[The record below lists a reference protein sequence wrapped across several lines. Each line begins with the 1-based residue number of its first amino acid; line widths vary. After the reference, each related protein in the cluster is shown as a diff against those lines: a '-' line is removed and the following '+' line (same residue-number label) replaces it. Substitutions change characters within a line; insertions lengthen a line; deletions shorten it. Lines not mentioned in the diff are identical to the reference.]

1 MVRIDL
7 DEVDDSYVLY
17 SLGSREDTVS
27 HVCSES
33 TIHVISVFLYC
44 WMHLIM
50 YYKVGVDFYLPGQ
63 PLWIV
68 FHPEAPSTFSQVVPS
83 QRLTLLFQRAIG
95 L

>member
-7 DEVDDSYVLY
+7 DNSYVLY
-17 SLGSREDTVS
+17 SLGSGENTVS
-27 HVCSES
+27 HVCSKS
-33 TIHVISVFLYC
+33 TIHVISIFLYD

-50 YYKVGVDFYLPGQ
+50 YYKVGVDFYMPGQ

-68 FHPEAPSTFSQVVPS
+68 FHPEAPSTFFHVILS
-83 QRLTLLFQRAIG
+83 QRLTLLFQRAVG